1 MEAGRLIEE
10 LESVMRQDSH
20 LLEPNERARF
30 ERQMMVLRN
39 VADGEDRDY
48 IDAETQELARM
59 TQAFAER
66 RMDSAIAVALKGTHI
81 DKVAAKE

>member
-1 MEAGRLIEE
+1 
-10 LESVMRQDSH
+10 
-20 LLEPNERARF
+20 
-30 ERQMMVLRN
+30 MMVLRN